1 MTIHDAKANVAAGVT
16 YLTPEKQR
24 TIHNGAL
31 EILEKTGIQVHH
43 EEALSLLKDAGAF
56 VDGHHVYIQPGLVEW
71 ALKQAPSYIMLY
83 DREGEPAM
91 LLQGRNAY
99 FGTGSDCP
107 HIVDTFT
114 GERRKW
120 TRQDVV
126 DAVRLVDSLPAV
138 DFTMSM
144 GLIDELN
151 PHTHYQQQ
159 YAIMIRNTVKPQV
172 IISGDRQCLDD
183 VCQIAAAVRGS
194 MEELSRKPLF
204 VLYDEPT
211 SPLVN
216 TEEALEKLLYMAEHR
231 LPTNYAC
238 GMMSGS
244 TGPITLAGAI
254 CLATAENLMG
264 IVIHQLKNAGAP
276 FVFGGGMS
284 NTDMVSMQPSYT
296 SPEALVTQAALT
308 EMGRDFYNLPTWGF
322 AGCSNSK
329 VADEQ
334 AMNDAATFIWHAG
347 LAGTNINH
355 DLGYLEFGLSFSF
368 DLLVM
373 CNEVVSQLRRAMDGV
388 VVNDDTLALDAIH
401 EVGPGGH
408 FLGHPHTF
416 KHFKENWKPDLF
428 DRNLFEKWQD
438 DGATT
443 MGQRVKERIRQTLD
457 DYTPKAL
464 PEAVDAKIDA
474 ILEQIEARY
483 TKKI

>member
-1 MTIHDAKANVAAGVT
+1 
-16 YLTPEKQR
+16 
-24 TIHNGAL
+24 
-31 EILEKTGIQVHH
+31 
-43 EEALSLLKDAGAF
+43 
-56 VDGHHVYIQPGLVEW
+56 
-71 ALKQAPSYIMLY
+71 
-83 DREGEPAM
+83 M

-107 HIVDTFT
+107 NIVDTFT

-120 TRQDVV
+120 TVDDVV
-126 DAVRLVDSLPAV
+126 NAVRLVDSLPAV

-144 GLIDELN
+144 GLVDELN
-151 PHTHYQQQ
+151 PKTHYQQQ

-172 IISGDRQCLDD
+172 IIAENAQCLDD
-183 VCQIAAAVRGS
+183 VCQIAAAVRGG
-194 MEELSRKPLF
+194 MDELSRKPLF

-244 TGPITLAGAI
+244 TGPITLAGAV

-264 IVIHQLKNAGAP
+264 LVIHQLKNPGAP

-296 SPEALVTQAALT
+296 SPEAMMTQGALT
-308 EMGRDFYNLPTWGF
+308 EMGRDMYSLPTWGF

-334 AMNDAATFIWHAG
+334 AMNDAATYIWHSG
-347 LAGTNINH
+347 LNGTNINH
-355 DLGYLEFGLSFSF
+355 DLGYLEFGLAFSF

-373 CNEVVSQLRRAMDGV
+373 CNEVVSQLRRVFDGV
-388 VVNDDTLALDAIH
+388 VVDRENLAIDAIRR
-401 EVGPGGH
+401 VGPGNH
-408 FLGHPHTF
+408 FLGDEHTF
-416 KHFKENWKPDLF
+416 KHFNENWRPDLF
-428 DRNLFEKWQD
+428 DRNLYDKWAE
-438 DGATT
+438 DGRTT
-443 MGQRVKERIRQTLD
+443 MGARVKERIKETLAT
-457 DYTPKAL
+457 YEPKAL
-464 PEAVDAKIDA
+464 PADVDAKIDA
-474 ILEQIEARY
+474 VLAGIEARY
-483 TKKI
+483 QA